1 MSTNTKITSNTNN
14 SGLPSVQIL
23 LAESNSLE
31 VAKIT
36 KNIDKEFQDKI
47 KIVSNYDELLAS
59 MSQELTQLVIL
70 GRIDK
75 LNYFEVCQACQ
86 ACHKV
91 KENLTIVLFS
101 NQEVINYSFRQ
112 IVKSYGIAEIV
123 SKDFTE
129 LNQLLQ
135 ALQLLHANDPLQP
148 VTTGQMVLAGLEEI
162 VVISNNYF
170 GPLAQGNYWRK
181 AHDRTVD
188 EFPFLLNWSADHFSK
203 LSCSSNIL
211 EKELTEEDIQ
221 SLRIWVKFFIE
232 ECERIIIDFRVI
244 LNNSDLSPLAKDLL
258 EKSP

>member
-23 LAESNSLE
+23 LAESDSLE

-36 KNIDKEFQDKI
+36 KNIDEEFQGKI
-47 KIVSNYDELLAS
+47 KAVSNYDELLAS
-59 MSQELTQLVIL
+59 ISQEITQLVIL

-75 LNYFEVCQACQ
+75 LNYFEVCQAC
-86 ACHKV
+86 HKI
-91 KENLTIVLFS
+91 KENLPIVLFS
-101 NQEVINYSFRQ
+101 KQEIINYSFRQ

-123 SKDFTE
+123 SQDFTE

-135 ALQLLHANDPLQP
+135 ELHLLQP
-148 VTTGQMVLAGLEEI
+148 PADEVLWPINTGQMVLAGLEEI
-162 VVISNNYF
+162 VVVSNNYF

-181 AHDRTVD
+181 AHTRTVD

-203 LSCSSNIL
+203 LNCSSNIL
-211 EKELTEEDIQ
+211 EKGLTEEDTQ

-232 ECERIIIDFRVI
+232 ECERIIIDFRAI
-244 LNNSDLSPLAKDLL
+244 LNSSDFSPLANNLL